1 MSGKELLRFLWFAVK
16 HPILTCDALFD
27 PGNHDTSF

>member
-1 MSGKELLRFLWFAVK
+1 MRALHFLLLAIR